1 MKMNNLEYLLARRT
15 AAHDGE
21 SRAAVMMRIATISVA
36 LALTVMIVTLAVF
49 NGFRGEIY
57 ADLRGF
63 GADIQLMEVSGLR
76 RDAQPVEYEPLL
88 AERVAEI
95 KGVRSVA
102 PYIIMGGMAKSGDET
117 LGLQLKGVDSA
128 YDTSWWQSRLVE
140 GTLPDIKGE
149 ERTKQLLLSRTTAQR
164 LNVGV
169 DDKVEILYVSA
180 ISGARRDSYKVSGL
194 YHTGLEEMD
203 ASMALADLR
212 DVRRT
217 VAWEDGM
224 ISGYDVALER
234 MKDSE
239 RVAEA
244 IDEML
249 FMDEDIQTTSCLPAT
264 LALRHPV
271 VFDWL
276 KAHTVIAQVV
286 IIIMMAVLLF
296 NMAAAMLIMV
306 FDRIGMIG
314 ALKAQGMRSSAIRR
328 VFLYRAAILFV
339 RGAVWGNAV
348 GGAFVVVQALWQP
361 IKLDPYGYMLSVL
374 PVSVD
379 WRWWVVLNVATLVA
393 TIAVMVLPSAMVAR
407 IRPEESLKYKL

>member
-1 MKMNNLEYLLARRT
+1 MNYLEYTLAKRT
-15 AAHDGE
+15 AQQDGK

-36 LALTVMIVTLAVF
+36 LALTVMIITLAVF
-49 NGFRGEIY
+49 NGFRREIY

-63 GADIQLMEVSGLR
+63 GSDIQLMEMSGLR
-76 RDAQPVEYEPLL
+76 RDARPIEYEPLL
-88 AERVAEI
+88 VEKVEAI
-95 KGVRSVA
+95 DGVRSVA
-102 PYIIMGGMAKSGDET
+102 PYIVMGCMAKSGDET
-117 LGLQLKGVDSA
+117 LGLQLKGIDGT
-128 YDTSWWQSRLVE
+128 YDTAWWQSRIVE
-140 GTLPDIKGE
+140 GEMPDVKAE
-149 ERTKQLLLSRTTAQR
+149 QRSKQILLSRTTAER
-164 LNVGV
+164 LNIGVG
-169 DDKVEILYVSA
+169 DKVEILYVSA

-203 ASMALADLR
+203 ALLSIADLR

-217 VAWEDGM
+217 AAWEGEM
-224 ISGYDVALER
+224 ISGYDIMLDDIDDGEA
-234 MKDSE
+234 
-239 RVAEA
+239 VAEA
-244 IDEML
+244 IDEIL
-249 FMDEDIQTTSCLPAT
+249 FTDEEIQTESCMPAT
-264 LALRHPV
+264 LAMRYPV
-271 VFDWL
+271 VIDWL

-339 RGAVWGNAV
+339 RGAAWGNAI
-348 GGAFVVVQALWQP
+348 GGVAVVVQALWHP
-361 IKLDPYGYMLSVL
+361 VKLNPSGYMLSVL

-379 WRWWVVLNVATLVA
+379 AVWWVILNVATLAA
-393 TIAVMVLPSAMVAR
+393 TVAVMVLPSAMVAR

>member
-1 MKMNNLEYLLARRT
+1 MNNLEYMLARRT
-15 AAHDGE
+15 AQHDGS
-21 SRAAVMMRIATISVA
+21 SRTAVMMRIATTSVA
-36 LALTVMIVTLAVF
+36 LALAVMIVTLAVF
-49 NGFRGEIY
+49 NGFRRELY

-76 RDAQPVEYEPLL
+76 SDAQPVEYEALL
-88 AERVAEI
+88 KERVAEI
-95 KGVRSVA
+95 EGVRSVA
-102 PYIIMGGMAKSGDET
+102 PYIVMWSMAKSGDAT
-117 LGLQLKGVDSA
+117 LGLQLKGIDGS
-128 YDTSWWQSRLVE
+128 YDTTWWQSRIVE
-140 GTLPDIKGE
+140 GELPDVVAE
-149 ERTKQLLLSRTTAQR
+149 ERGKQIMLSRTTADR
-164 LNVGV
+164 LSVGV
-169 DDKVEILYVSA
+169 GDKVEILYVSA

-203 ASMALADLR
+203 ATLAIADLR

-217 VAWEDGM
+217 AAWEDGM
-224 ISGYDVALER
+224 ISGYDISLDR
-234 MKDSE
+234 MNESQ

-244 IDEML
+244 IDEIL
-249 FMDEDIQTTSCLPAT
+249 FNDEQIQTTSCLPAT
-264 LALRHPV
+264 LELRFPMV
-271 VFDWL
+271 IDWM
-276 KAHTVIAQVV
+276 KAHTIIAEVV

-348 GGAFVVVQALWQP
+348 GGALVAVQVLWQP
-361 IKLDPYGYMLSVL
+361 IKLDPEGYMLSVL
-374 PVSVD
+374 PVSVEA
-379 WRWWVVLNVATLVA
+379 WWWIVLNVATLVA

>member
-1 MKMNNLEYLLARRT
+1 MNNLEYMLARRT
-15 AAHDGE
+15 AQHDGE
-21 SRAAVMMRIATISVA
+21 SRTAVMMRIATISVA
-36 LALTVMIVTLAVF
+36 LALAVMIVTLAVF
-49 NGFRGEIY
+49 NGFRREIY

-76 RDAQPVEYEPLL
+76 RDARPIEYEPLL
-88 AERVAEI
+88 KERVAALD
-95 KGVRSVA
+95 GVKSVA
-102 PYIIMGGMAKSGDET
+102 PYIVMGGMAKSGEQT
-117 LGLQLKGVDSA
+117 LGLQLKGIDAS
-128 YDTSWWQSRLVE
+128 YNTEWWQSRMVE
-140 GTLPDIKGE
+140 GQMPAVAAE
-149 ERTKQLLLSRTTAQR
+149 ERTKQILLSRTTAER
-164 LNVGV
+164 LTVGV
-169 DDKVEILYVSA
+169 GDKIEILYVSA

-203 ASMALADLR
+203 AALAIADLR

-217 VAWEDGM
+217 VAWEGEM
-224 ISGYDVALER
+224 ISGYDVMLH
-234 MKDSE
+234 KIGDSE

-249 FMDEDIQTTSCLPAT
+249 YTDEQIQTESCLPAT
-264 LALRHPV
+264 LEMRNPV

-276 KAHTVIAQVV
+276 KAHTVIAEVV

-314 ALKAQGMRSSAIRR
+314 ALKAQGMRSAAIRR
-328 VFLYRAAILFV
+328 IFLYRAAILFV

-348 GGAFVVVQALWQP
+348 GGALVAMQALWHP
-361 IKLDPYGYMLSVL
+361 IKLDPTGYMLSVL
-374 PVSVD
+374 PVSVSAT
-379 WRWWVVLNVATLVA
+379 WWILLNVATLAA

>member
-1 MKMNNLEYLLARRT
+1 MNNLEYLLARRI
-15 AAHDGE
+15 AQYDGK

-49 NGFRGEIY
+49 NGFRHELY

-76 RDAQPVEYEPLL
+76 RDAQPIEYEALL
-88 AERVAEI
+88 PKRVSEI
-95 KGVRSVA
+95 EGVRSIA
-102 PYIIMGGMAKSGDET
+102 PYLIVGGMAKSGDAT
-117 LGLQLKGVDSA
+117 LGLQLKGIDST
-128 YDTSWWQSRLVE
+128 YNTSWWQSRMVE
-140 GTLPDIKGE
+140 GELPAVGAE
-149 ERTKQLLLSRTTAQR
+149 QRTKQLLLSRTTAQR
-164 LNVGV
+164 LGVGV
-169 DDKVEILYVSA
+169 GDKVEMLYVSSF
-180 ISGARRDSYKVSGL
+180 SGARRDSYKVSGL

-217 VAWEDGM
+217 AALEGEM
-224 ISGYDVALER
+224 ISGYDVMLNR
-234 MKDSE
+234 MEDSE

-244 IDEML
+244 IDELL
-249 FMDEDIQTTSCLPAT
+249 FMDEDIETTSCLPAT

-276 KAHTVIAQVV
+276 KAHTVIAEVV

-328 VFLYRAAILFV
+328 VFLYRAAILFL
-339 RGAVWGNAV
+339 RGAVWGNAI
-348 GGAFVVVQALWQP
+348 GGVLVAVQALWQP

-379 WRWWVVLNVATLVA
+379 WRWWVLLNVATLAV
-393 TIAVMVLPSAMVAR
+393 TILIMVLPSALVAR